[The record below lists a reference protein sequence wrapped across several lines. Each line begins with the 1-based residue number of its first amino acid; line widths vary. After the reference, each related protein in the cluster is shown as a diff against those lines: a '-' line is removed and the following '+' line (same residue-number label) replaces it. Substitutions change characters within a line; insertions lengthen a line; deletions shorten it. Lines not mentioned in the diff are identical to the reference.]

1 MFMFYAPAVLLSPM
15 TILLLAALIPPF
27 ILLVKVYRMDTIE
40 KEPKGLIFRLVLAG
54 ALTVIPAGFL
64 EGIGI
69 GSVLTP
75 LVGKE
80 NIYLYNFLQYFLVV
94 GIAEE
99 GVKHFA
105 LRKITWSSPEF
116 NYRFDAVVY
125 AVSVSLGFAAA
136 ENISYVFSYGLSV
149 ALVRAVTSIPG
160 HAIFGIYM
168 GYYYGMARWARN
180 RGNRAAGSHYMRMS
194 MIVPVL
200 LHGAY
205 DFCASSRNSVLA
217 LCFYIY
223 IILLDIAAFR
233 EVKKLS
239 REDTYID

>member
-1 MFMFYAPAVLLSPM
+1 MFMIYAPALLLSPM
-15 TILLLAALIPPF
+15 TVLLLAALIPPVV
-27 ILLVKVYRMDTIE
+27 LLVKVYRMDTIE
-40 KEPKGLIFRLVLAG
+40 KEPKGLIFRLVLIG
-54 ALTVIPAGFL
+54 ALMVILAAFL

-69 GSVLTP
+69 GSILNP
-75 LVGKE
+75 LVGKK

-94 GIAEE
+94 GIVEE

-105 LRKITWSSPEF
+105 LRKITWNSPEF
-116 NYRFDAVVY
+116 DYRFDAVVY

-168 GYYYGMARWARN
+168 GYYYGMARWAMN
-180 RGNRAAGSHYMRMS
+180 RGRRSACRHYMHMS

-233 EVKKLS
+233 EVNKLS
-239 REDTYID
+239 REDTYIE